1 MNYFLLCAYNE
12 EKNISCLINEIR
24 KNFKYE
30 FKILVV
36 DDGSTDNTLFELE
49 RIKSDD
55 LIVLKHN
62 KNLGLGCALKTGFL
76 YIFEKLNLNDKDNII
91 TMDADNTHPVELAN
105 LMVEKIKDGK
115 DIVIASRYQKNSRQ
129 LGVPLIR
136 KFLSFLA
143 RIILKILFYH
153 PSIKDYTSGYRA
165 YAGRIIKN
173 LINSYGENFIIEKN
187 FVVQLEILVK
197 LLNFKPDVYELPI
210 CLKYYK
216 KCGKSKLKIVKDI
229 TSYLNFIVKYLKR

>member
-49 RIKSDD
+49 RIKSND

-76 YIFEKLNLNDKDNII
+76 YIFEKLNLDDKDNII

-165 YAGRIIKN
+165 YA
-173 LINSYGENFIIEKN
+173 ENF
-187 FVVQLEILVK
+187 
-197 LLNFKPDVYELPI
+197 
-210 CLKYYK
+210 
-216 KCGKSKLKIVKDI
+216 
-229 TSYLNFIVKYLKR
+229 YLF